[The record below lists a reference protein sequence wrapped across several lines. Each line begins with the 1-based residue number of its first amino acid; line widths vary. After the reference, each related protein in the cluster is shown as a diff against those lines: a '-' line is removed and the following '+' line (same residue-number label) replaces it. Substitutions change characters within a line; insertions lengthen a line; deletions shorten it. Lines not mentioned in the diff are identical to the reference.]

1 MSFPPLIRKTR
12 DAHKSRQKKIDGFKS
27 HVVIEPDTR
36 LVTAAAVTKASGPAN
51 SDAARG
57 MELVAADTSIG
68 TQQVEVLGDSAYGSG
83 DLLDQIT
90 TAVHTPIIKP
100 MPLGRA
106 VPGGFTVDDFTIDD
120 TTQTMTCPAGITRPI
135 SARGRVSFGQSC
147 QACPLMAQC
156 TKAQTGRKLVIQPHN
171 RLRSEHRVRAQDP
184 EFQRVYRQHRA
195 MVERSLAWMT
205 RGARWVPYRGVVK
218 NNASWVNRAAS
229 INLKPLLGLG
239 LTRQKGGWALG

>member
-90 TAVHTPIIKP
+90 TAGHTPIIKP

-106 VPGGFTVDDFTIDD
+106 VPGGFTVDDFTVDDFTVDD
-120 TTQTMTCPAGITRPI
+120 TMQTMTCPAGITRPI
-135 SARGRVSFGQSC
+135 RAKVRVSFGKSC
-147 QACPLMAQC
+147 RACPLMAQY
-156 TKAQTGRKLVIQPHN
+156 TKAQTGRKLVIHPHD
-171 RLRSEHRVRAQDP
+171 RLRREHRVRAQDP
-184 EFQRVYRQHRA
+184 EFQRVYRQHRP

-205 RGARWVPYRGVVK
+205 LGARRVPYRGVVK
-218 NNASWVNRAAS
+218 NNA
-229 INLKPLLGLG
+229 
-239 LTRQKGGWALG
+239 